1 MYKDSKKE
9 IAWFTLLEFIPN
21 IYSKLNNQVSKA
33 VLQTQYKFS
42 TNLIIEIIL
51 LQGEVICRLRYKTW
65 IYWETES
72 QHKKPYICA
81 TD

>member
-1 MYKDSKKE
+1 MYNGSKKE

-21 IYSKLNNQVSKA
+21 IYSKLNNQESKA

-51 LQGEVICRLRYKTW
+51 LQGEVICWLRYKTW
-65 IYWETES
+65 IYWEAET
-72 QHKKPYICA
+72 
-81 TD
+81 